1 VPAVKALVLWVCIGW
16 VHGAFAADT
25 PTDKQADARA
35 DTRTSGNVYLSA
47 QLQAL
52 QKDSYGNPITL
63 WIDRGNTLW
72 QSQCIGCH
80 AGIETLKHSA
90 PQFPRLVPDGK
101 SLRNLED
108 QIAICQLR
116 SSSTAKPLSAVNA
129 NANATSTT
137 ASVDNLIKTTSSL
150 ANDHDDVLALSA
162 ALHQAAQGERIRV
175 AASSGQDAL
184 WQARLQSGQ
193 QLYQTR
199 MGRIN
204 LACMHCHDQKVG
216 AQMRADVISQGHTTG
231 FPIYRMTWQTLG
243 SVERRL
249 RACYSGVQAPLPAPG
264 SADLRDLELF
274 MKVRANGMVL
284 DGPSIRR

>member
-1 VPAVKALVLWVCIGW
+1 MKALALWLCMGW
-16 VHGAFAADT
+16 VHMAFAADAPASG
-25 PTDKQADARA
+25 PT
-35 DTRTSGNVYLSA
+35 DTRTSGNVYLPA

-52 QKDSYGNPITL
+52 QNDNNKNPITL
-63 WIDRGNTLW
+63 WLDRGNSLW
-72 QSQCIGCH
+72 QSQCQSCH
-80 AGIETLKHSA
+80 AGMDTLKRSA
-90 PQFPRLVPDGK
+90 VSFPRLAPAGK
-101 SLRNLED
+101 TLHNLED
-108 QIAICQLR
+108 QIAICQQR
-116 SSSTAKPLSAVNA
+116 SASAEKSSDAVNA
-129 NANATSTT
+129 TSSGSA
-137 ASVDNLIKTTSSL
+137 ASSQGVPKPTSSL
-150 ANDHDDVLALSA
+150 TNDHEDVLALSA
-162 ALHQAAQGERIRV
+162 ALHQAAQGERIHV

-216 AQMRADVISQGHTTG
+216 ANMRADVISQGHTTG

-249 RACYSGVQAPLPAPG
+249 RACYSGAQAPLPPPG
-264 SADLRDLELF
+264 SPELRDLELF
-274 MKVRANGMVL
+274 MKVRANGMAL

>member
-1 VPAVKALVLWVCIGW
+1 MKMWALWVCMGC
-16 VHGAFAADT
+16 VQLVSAAET
-25 PTDKQADARA
+25 LA
-35 DTRTSGNVYLSA
+35 DTRTSGTVYLSP
-47 QLQAL
+47 QLYAL
-52 QKDSYGNPITL
+52 QKDSNGNPISL
-63 WIDRGNTLW
+63 WTDRGTILW
-72 QSQCIGCH
+72 QNQCQSCH
-80 AGIETLKHSA
+80 AGVDTLKRSA
-90 PQFPRLVPDGK
+90 ASFPRLAPDGK
-101 SLRNLED
+101 TVRNLED
-108 QIAICQLR
+108 QIAICQQR
-116 SSSTAKPLSAVNA
+116 TGAAAKPN
-129 NANATSTT
+129 NATNSAGTV
-137 ASVDNLIKTTSSL
+137 ASSLGNVESLTKTTSSL
-150 ANDHDDVLALSA
+150 VNANDHEDVLALSA
-162 ALHQAAQGERIRV
+162 ALHQAAQGERINA
-175 AASSGQDAL
+175 AASSGQDAQ

-249 RACYSGVQAPLPAPG
+249 RACYSGVQAPLPPPG

>member
-1 VPAVKALVLWVCIGW
+1 VHAIKALALWLCMGW
-16 VHGAFAADT
+16 AHWALAADA
-25 PTDKQADARA
+25 PTDKQA
-35 DTRTSGNVYLSA
+35 DTRTSGNVYLPA

-52 QKDSYGNPITL
+52 QKDSHGNPITL
-63 WIDRGNTLW
+63 WVDRGNSLW

-80 AGIETLKHSA
+80 AGIETLKRSA
-90 PQFPRLVPDGK
+90 THFPRLAPDGK
-101 SLRNLED
+101 TLLNLED
-108 QIAICQLR
+108 QIANCQQR
-116 SSSTAKPLSAVNA
+116 SSSAAKPLGAVNA
-129 NANATSTT
+129 TGSGNTTSTENLT
-137 ASVDNLIKTTSSL
+137 KAASTLT
-150 ANDHDDVLALSA
+150 NDHDGVLALSA
-162 ALHQAAQGERIRV
+162 ALHQAAQGERISV
-175 AASSGQDAL
+175 AASKGQDAL
-184 WQARLQSGQ
+184 WQVRLQSGQ

-243 SVERRL
+243 STERRL
-249 RACYSGVQAPLPAPG
+249 RACYSGVQAPLPVPG

>member
-1 VPAVKALVLWVCIGW
+1 VRAITALVLWLCMGW
-16 VHGAFAADT
+16 AHGALAADT
-25 PTDKQADARA
+25 SADKPA
-35 DTRTSGNVYLSA
+35 DTRTSGNVYLPA

-52 QKDSYGNPITL
+52 QKDAHGNPIAL
-63 WIDRGNTLW
+63 WVDRGNSLW

-90 PQFPRLVPDGK
+90 THFPRLAPEGK
-101 SLRNLED
+101 ALRNLED
-108 QIAICQLR
+108 QIAMCQQR
-116 SSSTAKPLSAVNA
+116 SSGAAKPLNPVSP
-129 NANATSTT
+129 
-137 ASVDNLIKTTSSL
+137 L
-150 ANDHDDVLALSA
+150 ANTPKPNDDDDVLALSA
-162 ALHQAAQGERIRV
+162 ALHQAAQGERISV
-175 AASSGQDAL
+175 AASKSQDAA

-204 LACMHCHDQKVG
+204 LACVHCHDQKVG

-231 FPIYRMTWQTLG
+231 FPIYRMSWQTLG
-243 SVERRL
+243 STERRL
-249 RACYSGVQAPLPAPG
+249 RACYSGVQAPLPPPG

>member
-1 VPAVKALVLWVCIGW
+1 VHAIKALVLCVCMGW
-16 VHGAFAADT
+16 VHGALAADA
-25 PTDKQADARA
+25 PA
-35 DTRTSGNVYLSA
+35 DTRTSGNVYLPA

-52 QKDSYGNPITL
+52 QNDKHGNPIAL
-63 WIDRGNTLW
+63 WVDRGNSLW
-72 QSQCIGCH
+72 QSQCQSCH
-80 AGIETLKHSA
+80 AGMESLKRSA
-90 PQFPRLVPDGK
+90 TSFPRLASDGK

-108 QIAICQLR
+108 QIAMCQQR
-116 SSSTAKPLSAVNA
+116 SA
-129 NANATSTT
+129 T
-137 ASVDNLIKTTSSL
+137 ASSAPDVAKVDK
-150 ANDHDDVLALSA
+150 AAAARPNDHDDVLAISA
-162 ALHQAAQGERIRV
+162 ALHQVAQGEPIHVV
-175 AASSGQDAL
+175 ASTGQDAA

-231 FPIYRMTWQTLG
+231 FPIYRMSWQTLG
-243 SVERRL
+243 STERRL
-249 RACYSGVQAPLPAPG
+249 RACYSGVQAPLPPPG
-264 SADLRDLELF
+264 SANLRDLELF

>member
-1 VPAVKALVLWVCIGW
+1 MKALALWVCMGW
-16 VHGAFAADT
+16 VQLVCAAET
-25 PTDKQADARA
+25 LA
-35 DTRTSGNVYLSA
+35 DTRTSGSVYLSP

-52 QKDSYGNPITL
+52 KKDSNANPVAL
-63 WIDRGNTLW
+63 WIDRGTSLW
-72 QSQCIGCH
+72 QSQCQSCH
-80 AGIETLKHSA
+80 AGMDSLKRSA
-90 PQFPRLVPDGK
+90 ASFPRLAPDGK

-108 QIAICQLR
+108 QIAVCEQR
-116 SSSTAKPLSAVNA
+116 SGSAAKSPIPA
-129 NANATSTT
+129 NASATSNT
-137 ASVDNLIKTTSSL
+137 ASADNLTKPTFSL
-150 ANDHDDVLALSA
+150 PNDHEDVLALSA
-162 ALHQAAQGERIRV
+162 ALQQAAQGERISV

-216 AQMRADVISQGHTTG
+216 AQMRADVITQGHPTG
-231 FPIYRMTWQTLG
+231 FPIYRMSWQTLG
-243 SVERRL
+243 STERRL

-264 SADLRDLELF
+264 SSDLRDLELF

>member
-1 VPAVKALVLWVCIGW
+1 MKALALWLCMGW
-16 VHGAFAADT
+16 VHLALAADPSAAT
-25 PTDKQADARA
+25 RTDTRP
-35 DTRTSGNVYLSA
+35 DTRTSGNVYLPA

-52 QKDSYGNPITL
+52 QKDSHGNPVAL
-63 WIDRGNTLW
+63 WIDRGNSLW
-72 QSQCIGCH
+72 QSQCQSCH
-80 AGIETLKHSA
+80 AGIDTLKRSA
-90 PQFPRLVPDGK
+90 TSFPRLAPGGK
-101 SLRNLED
+101 TLRNLED
-108 QIAICQLR
+108 QIAVCQQR
-116 SSSTAKPLSAVNA
+116 SSGAAKPPGTVNA
-129 NANATSTT
+129 TPSASGTS
-137 ASVDNLIKTTSSL
+137 ASAQSVTKTGSAL
-150 ANDHDDVLALSA
+150 ANDHEDVLALSA
-162 ALHQAAQGERIRV
+162 ALHQAAQGEHILA
-175 AASSGQDAL
+175 AASKGQDAL

-249 RACYSGVQAPLPAPG
+249 RACYSGVQAPLPPPG
-264 SADLRDLELF
+264 SAELRDLELF

>member
-1 VPAVKALVLWVCIGW
+1 MHAIKALALWLCMGW
-16 VHGAFAADT
+16 AHGALAADA
-25 PTDKQADARA
+25 PTDKQA
-35 DTRTSGNVYLSA
+35 DTRTSGNVYLPA
-47 QLQAL
+47 QLHAL
-52 QKDSYGNPITL
+52 QKDSHGNPTAL
-63 WIDRGNTLW
+63 WVDRGNSLW
-72 QSQCIGCH
+72 QSQCRGCH
-80 AGIETLKHSA
+80 AGIETLKRSA
-90 PQFPRLVPDGK
+90 SHFPRLAPDGK
-101 SLRNLED
+101 NLRNLED
-108 QIAICQLR
+108 QIAICQQR
-116 SSSTAKPLSAVNA
+116 RATKPSASGAA
-129 NANATSTT
+129 NAAKANAP
-137 ASVDNLIKTTSSL
+137 KP
-150 ANDHDDVLALSA
+150 NDDDDVLALSA
-162 ALHQAAQGERIRV
+162 ALHQAAQGERISV
-175 AASSGQDAL
+175 AASSGQDAP

-243 SVERRL
+243 STERRL
-249 RACYSGVQAPLPAPG
+249 RACYSGVQAPLPSPG

>member
-1 VPAVKALVLWVCIGW
+1 VHAITALALWLCMGW
-16 VHGAFAADT
+16 VQGALAADT
-25 PTDKQADARA
+25 STGKPADKQP
-35 DTRTSGNVYLSA
+35 DTRTSGNVYLPA

-52 QKDSYGNPITL
+52 QKDSYGNPIAL
-63 WIDRGNTLW
+63 WVDRGNSLW

-80 AGIETLKHSA
+80 AGIETLKRSA
-90 PQFPRLVPDGK
+90 THFPRLAQDGK
-101 SLRNLED
+101 TLRNLED
-108 QIAICQLR
+108 QIAICQQR
-116 SSSTAKPLSAVNA
+116 SSSAAKPLNPVRP
-129 NANATSTT
+129 
-137 ASVDNLIKTTSSL
+137 L
-150 ANDHDDVLALSA
+150 ANTPKPNDDDDVLALSA
-162 ALHQAAQGERIRV
+162 ALHQAAQGERINV
-175 AASSGQDAL
+175 VASSGQDAP

-231 FPIYRMTWQTLG
+231 FPIYRMSWQTLG
-243 SVERRL
+243 STERRL
-249 RACYSGVQAPLPAPG
+249 RACYSGVQAPLPPPG

-274 MKVRANGMVL
+274 MKVRANGMAL